1 MAAEKW
7 RPGQT
12 TAKGKDDL
20 PKRQTDLNHT
30 TIEQWIDE
38 YGTDKDKA
46 WFVQAAEEYQKEVVF
61 YKWDEKELRKAFL
74 IHLGVIKA
82 EEPVE
87 SKEKATLKPS
97 ERLAAKYNIK
107 K

>member
-38 YGTDKDKA
+38 YGTEKDKA

-61 YKWDEKELRKAFL
+61 YKWDEPGNPLFPCWSAW
-74 IHLGVIKA
+74 A
-82 EEPVE
+82 AACPVLWRAVP
-87 SKEKATLKPS
+87 SKMNATVG
-97 ERLAAKYNIK
+97 
-107 K
+107 